1 MKTRTNALLLAFF
14 FGGMGV
20 HKFYLNKPGQ
30 GLAYFLFCW
39 TFIPSLIA
47 IGDVLWLALMSDV
60 DFHRRFNSHL
70 LAPVGGYA
78 PYQQAPPGYGPPQAA
93 WQQQPGAYPPPQ
105 QPYPAHGQ
113 SAPQNPYGAPQYPQ
127 GPPQAPLQAPL
138 QAPPQAPL
146 PGSEYHA
153 RLAHLEHLKQT
164 GALDHAAYEAAK
176 EELRRAN

>member
-14 FGGMGV
+14 FGGMGG

-30 GLAYFLFCW
+30 GLAYLLFCW

-47 IGDVLWLALMSDV
+47 IGDIFWLAFMSDPE
-60 DFHRRFNSHL
+60 FHRRFNSHL

-78 PYQQAPPGYGPPQAA
+78 PYQQAPAYGQPQAA
-93 WQQQPGAYPPPQ
+93 WPQHPQPGAYPPPQ
-105 QPYPAHGQ
+105 HQYPA
-113 SAPQNPYGAPQYPQ
+113 Q
-127 GPPQAPLQAPL
+127 GPPPPSPYAAPGYVQAPSAPP
-138 QAPPQAPL
+138 PPQAQPA

-153 RLAHLEHLKQT
+153 RLTYLEHLRAT
-164 GALDHAAYEAAK
+164 GALDQASYEAAK